1 MRTRLVIVARSS
13 LTLVVMACIAAW
25 GSRCRAQDAAERPDG
40 QVSAASSSS
49 PERLAEEREL
59 IRLLADTLEQ
69 VRANYVDSQV
79 SERELIEAAIH
90 GMIARLDPYSDYIAP
105 QDLDQFRKGV
115 EREFVG
121 IGVQVSERDGQMQ
134 IISPLYGTPAW
145 RAGLRAGD
153 RILKIGETS
162 TRGLS
167 LDDAIKLM
175 TGEIGSEVTVS
186 VLHPDETRAETVTLK
201 RERIQQPTVI
211 GYRRQA
217 DGVWDYFC
225 DAADKI
231 GYVRVAAFSRNT
243 TDELK
248 HALQRLQSDN
258 MQGLVLDLRFNPG
271 GMLNQAI
278 ETSDLFSARGADR
291 QRGRPHH
298 RSAGVGCDGARHVDP
313 ERLPRGGAGESFQRQ
328 CGGNRFGISAG
339 QSGGRDR
346 G

>member
-145 RAGLRAGD
+145 RGIAGWGSDPQD
-153 RILKIGETS
+153 RG
-162 TRGLS
+162 
-167 LDDAIKLM
+167 
-175 TGEIGSEVTVS
+175 
-186 VLHPDETRAETVTLK
+186 
-201 RERIQQPTVI
+201 
-211 GYRRQA
+211 
-217 DGVWDYFC
+217 
-225 DAADKI
+225 
-231 GYVRVAAFSRNT
+231 
-243 TDELK
+243 
-248 HALQRLQSDN
+248 
-258 MQGLVLDLRFNPG
+258 
-271 GMLNQAI
+271 NQHSG
-278 ETSDLFSARGADR
+278 T
-291 QRGRPHH
+291 
-298 RSAGVGCDGARHVDP
+298 
-313 ERLPRGGAGESFQRQ
+313 LPRR
-328 CGGNRFGISAG
+328 RH
-339 QSGGRDR
+339 
-346 G
+346 